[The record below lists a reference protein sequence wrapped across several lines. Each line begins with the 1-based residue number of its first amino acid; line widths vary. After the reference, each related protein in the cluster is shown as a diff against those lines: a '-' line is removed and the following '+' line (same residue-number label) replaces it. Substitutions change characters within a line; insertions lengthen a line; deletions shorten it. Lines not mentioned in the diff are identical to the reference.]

1 MKRTADIVIR
11 NGERQ
16 RKHALPQRHGQQ
28 PPKRRA
34 VEDPQPEHLAEGR
47 EQKRRQ
53 TRHEKRQEAAVDEI
67 LREHAGAEADDREE
81 HGKEHARA
89 GVAHGAEIARDEAE
103 HRAPRAAL
111 EHADRHD
118 DRRHEHGV
126 HAEERNVRKDRV
138 LHRQPKA
145 DAFMDFCWD
154 IMESLMHGDSVLATP
169 QMDAALS
176 KEFIDVRLHALFDS
190 MKNLQSELD
199 STRKDL
205 SDQIEE
211 ARATSNEALN
221 AISSVSQ
228 CVHQIKEKQMDNAIR
243 AKSYTP
249 RNVFQDE
256 MSGWRKDLYS
266 KIGVIANTK
275 GYTNKETIHKIYEYL
290 NRNYGFVLEDA
301 RAKYV
306 KRTNRS
312 GKISTIDII
321 EEDSTWKSVMG
332 AVVADMYAASIE
344 RLHQNQNELRPVLN
358 TIKVIPE
365 VNVSDAPVVEV
376 EAKEV
381 VNEKPK
387 KQSET
392 ATYLVPIIEP
402 LAQKLGDKTI
412 HYHRT
417 YRMVYNRIGFTK
429 MDNMMKQY
437 KRIHGRA
444 PSPKTKVFLENDK
457 AMRVFKKA
465 VKELMK
471 EQENK

>member
-1 MKRTADIVIR
+1 MTTNNPMTVITSKPFGAL
-11 NGERQ
+11 NVDVYQ
-16 RKHALPQRHGQQ
+16 NDKHQYYMT
-28 PPKRRA
+28 
-34 VEDPQPEHLAEGR
+34 R
-47 EQKRRQ
+47 EQ
-53 TRHEKRQEAAVDEI
+53 I
-67 LREHAGAEADDREE
+67 G
-81 HGKEHARA
+81 
-89 GVAHGAEIARDEAE
+89 
-103 HRAPRAAL
+103 AAL
-111 EHADRHD
+111 EYGNPKVAIMNIHTRNSDRLDKFCSVLNLSTEVGNHTQM
-118 DRRHEHGV
+118 RQTYVYSLRGV
-126 HAEERNVRKDRV
+126 MEICRFS
-138 LHRQPKA
+138 RQPKA

-154 IMESLMHGDSVLATP
+154 IMESLMRGDSVLATP
-169 QMDAALS
+169 KMDAALS

-205 SDQIEE
+205 SEQIEE

-221 AISSVSQ
+221 VISSVSQ
-228 CVHQIKEKQMDNAIR
+228 CVHQIRDKQMDNAIR
-243 AKSYTP
+243 AKNYTP

-256 MSGWRKDLYS
+256 MSDWRKDLYS

-275 GYTNKETIHKIYEYL
+275 GYTNKETLHKIYEYL

-301 RAKYV
+301 RAKYI

-321 EEDSTWKSVMG
+321 EEDSTWKSIME
-332 AVVADMYAASIE
+332 AVVADMYVASIE
-344 RLHQNQNELRPVLN
+344 RLHQNQNELRPALN
-358 TIKVIPE
+358 TIKTVPE

-402 LAQKLGDKTI
+402 LAQKLGDKTV
-412 HYHRT
+412 HYHKT

-429 MDNMMKQY
+429 MENMMKQY
-437 KRIHGRA
+437 KRIHGRI
-444 PSPKTKVFLENDK
+444 PSPKTKVFIENDK
-457 AMRVFKKA
+457 AMRMFKKA

>member
-1 MKRTADIVIR
+1 MTTNNPMTVITSKPF
-11 NGERQ
+11 G
-16 RKHALPQRHGQQ
+16 ALNVDVYENSRHQYYMT
-28 PPKRRA
+28 
-34 VEDPQPEHLAEGR
+34 R
-47 EQKRRQ
+47 EQ
-53 TRHEKRQEAAVDEI
+53 I
-67 LREHAGAEADDREE
+67 G
-81 HGKEHARA
+81 
-89 GVAHGAEIARDEAE
+89 
-103 HRAPRAAL
+103 AAL
-111 EHADRHD
+111 EYGNPKVAIMNIHTRNSDRLDKFCSVLNLSTEVGNHTQM
-118 DRRHEHGV
+118 RQTYVYSLRGV
-126 HAEERNVRKDRV
+126 MEICRFS
-138 LHRQPKA
+138 RQPKA

-154 IMESLMHGDSVLATP
+154 IMESLMRGDTVLATP
-169 QMDAALS
+169 KMDAALS

-190 MKNLQSELD
+190 VKNLQSELD

-205 SDQIEE
+205 SEQIEE

-221 AISSVSQ
+221 VISSVSQ
-228 CVHQIKEKQMDNAIR
+228 CVHQIRDKQMDNAIR
-243 AKSYTP
+243 AKNYTP

-256 MSGWRKDLYS
+256 MSEWRKDLYS

-275 GYTNKETIHKIYEYL
+275 GYTNKETLHKIYEYL

-301 RAKYV
+301 RAKYI

-321 EEDSTWKSVMG
+321 EEDSTWKSIME
-332 AVVADMYAASIE
+332 AVVADMYVASIE
-344 RLHQNQNELRPVLN
+344 RLHQNQNELRPALN
-358 TIKVIPE
+358 TIKTVPE

-402 LAQKLGDKTI
+402 LAQKLGDKTV
-412 HYHRT
+412 HYHKT

-429 MDNMMKQY
+429 MENMMKQY
-437 KRIHGRA
+437 KRIHGRI
-444 PSPKTKVFLENDK
+444 PSPKTKVFIENDK
-457 AMRVFKKA
+457 AMRMFKKA

>member
-1 MKRTADIVIR
+1 MTTNNPMTVITSKPFGAL
-11 NGERQ
+11 NVDVYQ
-16 RKHALPQRHGQQ
+16 NDKHQYYMT
-28 PPKRRA
+28 
-34 VEDPQPEHLAEGR
+34 R
-47 EQKRRQ
+47 EQ
-53 TRHEKRQEAAVDEI
+53 I
-67 LREHAGAEADDREE
+67 G
-81 HGKEHARA
+81 
-89 GVAHGAEIARDEAE
+89 
-103 HRAPRAAL
+103 AAL
-111 EHADRHD
+111 EYGNPKVAIMNIHTRNSDRLDKFCSVLNLSTEVGNHTQM
-118 DRRHEHGV
+118 RQTYVYSLRGV
-126 HAEERNVRKDRV
+126 MEICRFS
-138 LHRQPKA
+138 RQPKA

-154 IMESLMHGDSVLATP
+154 IMESLMRGDSVLATP
-169 QMDAALS
+169 KMDAALS

-205 SDQIEE
+205 SEQIEE

-221 AISSVSQ
+221 VISSVSQ
-228 CVHQIKEKQMDNAIR
+228 CVHQIRDKQMDNAIR
-243 AKSYTP
+243 AKNYTP
-249 RNVFQDE
+249 RNVFQNE
-256 MSGWRKDLYS
+256 MSEWRKDLYS

-275 GYTNKETIHKIYEYL
+275 GYTNKETLHKIYEYL

-301 RAKYV
+301 RAKYI

-321 EEDSTWKSVMG
+321 EEDSTWKSIME
-332 AVVADMYAASIE
+332 AVVADMYVASIE
-344 RLHQNQNELRPVLN
+344 RLHQNQNELRPALN
-358 TIKVIPE
+358 TIKTVPE

-402 LAQKLGDKTI
+402 LAQKLGDKTV
-412 HYHRT
+412 HYHKT

-429 MDNMMKQY
+429 MENMMKQY
-437 KRIHGRA
+437 KRIHGRI
-444 PSPKTKVFLENDK
+444 PSPKTKVFIENDK
-457 AMRVFKKA
+457 AMRMFKKA

>member
-1 MKRTADIVIR
+1 MTTNNPMTVITSKPFGAL
-11 NGERQ
+11 NVNVYEDS
-16 RKHALPQRHGQQ
+16 KHQYYMT
-28 PPKRRA
+28 
-34 VEDPQPEHLAEGR
+34 R
-47 EQKRRQ
+47 EQIGTALEYDKPNERIGKIHQRNSDRLDQLSSLVNLTNEVGNHTQMRQ
-53 TRHEKRQEAAVDEI
+53 TYVYSLRGVMEI
-67 LREHAGAEADDREE
+67 CRLS
-81 HGKEHARA
+81 
-89 GVAHGAEIARDEAE
+89 
-103 HRAPRAAL
+103 
-111 EHADRHD
+111 
-118 DRRHEHGV
+118 
-126 HAEERNVRKDRV
+126 
-138 LHRQPKA
+138 RQPKA

-154 IMESLMHGDSVLATP
+154 IMESLMRGDSVLATP
-169 QMDAALS
+169 KMDAALN

-205 SDQIEE
+205 SEQIEE

-221 AISSVSQ
+221 VISSVSQ
-228 CVHQIKEKQMDNAIR
+228 CVHQIKDKQMDNAIR

-256 MSGWRKDLYS
+256 MSDWRKDLYS

-301 RAKYV
+301 RAKYI

-321 EEDSTWKSVMG
+321 EEDSTWKSIMG

-344 RLHQNQNELRPVLN
+344 RLHQNQNELRPVLK
-358 TIKVIPE
+358 TIEATPE
-365 VNVSDAPVVEV
+365 VNVNDDPVVEV
-376 EAKEV
+376 EVKEV
-381 VNEKPK
+381 VDEKPK

-392 ATYLVPIIEP
+392 ATRLVPIIEP
-402 LAQKLGDKTI
+402 LAQKLGDKTV

-417 YRMVYNRIGFTK
+417 YRMVYNKIGFTK
-429 MDNMMKQY
+429 MENMMKQY
-437 KRIHGRA
+437 KRVHGRI

-457 AMRVFKKA
+457 AMRMFKKA

-471 EQENK
+471 EQESK

>member
-1 MKRTADIVIR
+1 MATNNPMTVITSKSFGAL
-11 NGERQ
+11 NVDVYQ
-16 RKHALPQRHGQQ
+16 NDKHQYYMT
-28 PPKRRA
+28 
-34 VEDPQPEHLAEGR
+34 R
-47 EQKRRQ
+47 EQ
-53 TRHEKRQEAAVDEI
+53 I
-67 LREHAGAEADDREE
+67 G
-81 HGKEHARA
+81 
-89 GVAHGAEIARDEAE
+89 
-103 HRAPRAAL
+103 AAL
-111 EHADRHD
+111 EYNNPNKAIQNIHVKNTDRLD
-118 DRRHEHGV
+118 PLSTFLSLRKVEGGITKEREYIVYSLRGV
-126 HAEERNVRKDRV
+126 MEICR
-138 LHRQPKA
+138 LSRQPKA

-154 IMESLMHGDSVLATP
+154 IMESLMRGDSVLATP

-205 SDQIEE
+205 SEQIEE

-221 AISSVSQ
+221 VISSVSQ
-228 CVHQIKEKQMDNAIR
+228 CVHQIKDKQMDNAIR

-256 MSGWRKDLYS
+256 MSDWRKDLYS

-301 RAKYV
+301 RAKYI

-332 AVVADMYAASIE
+332 AVVADMYAAAIE
-344 RLHQNQNELRPVLN
+344 RLHQNQNELRPALKTAEAVSD
-358 TIKVIPE
+358 
-365 VNVSDAPVVEV
+365 VNVSDGPIVDVVV
-376 EAKEV
+376 KEV
-381 VNEKPK
+381 VDEKPK

-392 ATYLVPIIEP
+392 ATRLVPIIEP
-402 LAQKLGDKTI
+402 LAQKLGDKTV

-417 YRMVYNRIGFTK
+417 YRMVYNKIGFTK
-429 MDNMMKQY
+429 MENMMKQY
-437 KRIHGRA
+437 KRVHGRI
-444 PSPKTKVFLENDK
+444 PRPKTKVFLENDK
-457 AMRVFKKA
+457 AMRMFKKA

-471 EQENK
+471 EQESK

>member
-1 MKRTADIVIR
+1 MTTNNPMTVVTSKPFGALNVNVYQND
-11 NGERQ
+11 
-16 RKHALPQRHGQQ
+16 KHQYYMT
-28 PPKRRA
+28 
-34 VEDPQPEHLAEGR
+34 R
-47 EQKRRQ
+47 EQIG
-53 TRHEKRQEAAVDEI
+53 T
-67 LREHAGAEADDREE
+67 
-81 HGKEHARA
+81 
-89 GVAHGAEIARDEAE
+89 
-103 HRAPRAAL
+103 AL
-111 EHADRHD
+111 ECKDPRKYIAKIHERNADRLD
-118 DRRHEHGV
+118 SLSTVVKLTTVEGGITKEREIICYSLRGVMEICRFSRR
-126 HAEERNVRKDRV
+126 
-138 LHRQPKA
+138 PKA

-154 IMESLMHGDSVLATP
+154 IMESLMRGDSVLATP
-169 QMDAALS
+169 KMDAALS

-205 SDQIEE
+205 SEQIEE

-221 AISSVSQ
+221 VISSVSQ
-228 CVHQIKEKQMDNAIR
+228 CVHQIRDKQMDNAIR
-243 AKSYTP
+243 AKNYTP

-256 MSGWRKDLYS
+256 MSEWRKDLYS

-275 GYTNKETIHKIYEYL
+275 GYTNKETLHKIYEYL

-301 RAKYV
+301 RAKYI

-321 EEDSTWKSVMG
+321 EEDSTWKSIME
-332 AVVADMYAASIE
+332 AVVADMYVASIE
-344 RLHQNQNELRPVLN
+344 RLHQNQNELRPALN
-358 TIKVIPE
+358 TIKAVPE

-402 LAQKLGDKTI
+402 LAQKLGDKTV
-412 HYHRT
+412 HYHKT

-429 MDNMMKQY
+429 MENMMKQY
-437 KRIHGRA
+437 KRIHGRI
-444 PSPKTKVFLENDK
+444 PSPKTKVFIENDK
-457 AMRVFKKA
+457 AMRMFKKA